1 MVPVDKENYGEFY
14 AGDCYIILYTYL
26 YKNKD
31 EYIIYFWQ
39 GQQSTV
45 DEVVKTNYF
54 FLMLK
59 KIKFC
64 NTYLHFCYNTFW
76 P

>member
-45 DEVVKTNYF
+45 DEVKNN
-54 FLMLK
+54 FLIQNAK
-59 KIKFC
+59 KNQI
-64 NTYLHFCYNTFW
+64 L
-76 P
+76 

>member
-1 MVPVDKENYGEFY
+1 MVPVKKENYGEFY

-45 DEVVKTNYF
+45 DEVKIIVLISNVKTF
-54 FLMLK
+54 
-59 KIKFC
+59 KI
-64 NTYLHFCYNTFW
+64 
-76 P
+76 